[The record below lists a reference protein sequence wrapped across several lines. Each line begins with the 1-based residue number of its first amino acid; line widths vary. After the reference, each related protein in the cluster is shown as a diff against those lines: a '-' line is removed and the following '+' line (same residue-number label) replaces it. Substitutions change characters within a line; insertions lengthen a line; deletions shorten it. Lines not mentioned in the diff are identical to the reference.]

1 MTSESGE
8 ASGQSFGTH
17 RHRVLDDPATVTW
30 GFGLGRTRTGRL
42 NECARARAARQTNRR
57 IVSRA
62 GERSASPRALSDRSG
77 IIVHESGRRLARIA
91 RDMWKGRFSMHPRVR
106 AFVEDLHQYPPTDL
120 RRWLDEGPQAR
131 AAHLREFD
139 LEDLSD
145 PGHAR
150 RVEVAEKVLPY
161 LIDFAKH
168 GRTMT
173 FTEFVEFAGAGNKRL
188 VNGGILN
195 PLTALCLTRGLP
207 PLWTLVVAAATGLGS
222 GYWRERDDSH
232 KVARQ
237 EECFAHYGAVRQP
250 ETPVGDVCPD
260 CFTQRTPTGA
270 CFC

>member
-1 MTSESGE
+1 
-8 ASGQSFGTH
+8 
-17 RHRVLDDPATVTW
+17 
-30 GFGLGRTRTGRL
+30 
-42 NECARARAARQTNRR
+42 
-57 IVSRA
+57 
-62 GERSASPRALSDRSG
+62 
-77 IIVHESGRRLARIA
+77 
-91 RDMWKGRFSMHPRVR
+91 MHPRVK
-106 AFVEDLHQYPPTDL
+106 AFVEDLQQNPPADL

-145 PGHAR
+145 LGHAR

-168 GRTMT
+168 GKTMT
-173 FTEFVEFAGAGNKRL
+173 FTEFVEFAGGGNKRL

-195 PLTALCLTRGLP
+195 PLAALCLTRGLP
-207 PLWTLVVAAATGLGS
+207 PLWTLVVAATSGLGS

>member
-1 MTSESGE
+1 
-8 ASGQSFGTH
+8 
-17 RHRVLDDPATVTW
+17 
-30 GFGLGRTRTGRL
+30 
-42 NECARARAARQTNRR
+42 
-57 IVSRA
+57 
-62 GERSASPRALSDRSG
+62 
-77 IIVHESGRRLARIA
+77 
-91 RDMWKGRFSMHPRVR
+91 MHPRVK
-106 AFVEDLHQYPPTDL
+106 AFVEDLHQNPPADL

-139 LEDLSD
+139 LEDLCD
-145 PGHAR
+145 LGHAR

-168 GRTMT
+168 GETMT
-173 FTEFVEFAGAGNKRL
+173 FTEFVEFAGGGNKRL

-195 PLTALCLTRGLP
+195 PLAALCLTRGLP
-207 PLWTLVVAAATGLGS
+207 PLWTLVVAAASGLGS
-222 GYWRERDDSH
+222 GYWRERDDSQ

-270 CFC
+270 CLC